1 MKLKNFMSRGRSNL
15 GMRRMFALM
24 FTFIS
29 VLMPAPVFFADIAA
43 GDSGPKVFLH
53 LICDGGIDPSMVFQW
68 KGGGSTSF
76 AVEPGAAQRTSAS
89 GLVHVAHPA
98 RPSVDR
104 FFDQWGNKS
113 AILNGVGAS
122 DLGARA
128 IHGPALELELSGRRK
143 VWLSSYAEDFGKG
156 RPAPV
161 LAFPGIKLDASP
173 EELALI
179 GRVPVNLLSTT
190 PPVSNF
196 PGSVRERLFRDLRV
210 DYTSYGSLIRSGSG
224 DAIKVRGYDKQFR
237 MQQVFEASIP
247 AAFTS
252 VYDAAQPDFVNHAKV
267 ALEMFSS
274 GKSLAAMVRVG
285 DRSTWASPSSHF
297 TTQSAAIEVL
307 FSGLDEILNHAYNIG
322 LQTKLVLVVSGSY
335 GRTPWLNSAGGK
347 DPWPVSSMMFWGNG
361 IRSGVTGGTDDV
373 GRGIKIDPRFGTTTG
388 NTISLN
394 FQNAYASMLF
404 HAGANYKKWTSA
416 LPVSGLLGGKQ

>member
-1 MKLKNFMSRGRSNL
+1 MIQKKIMSYGRSIHGL
-15 GMRRMFALM
+15 AISFTLAMAVIFAAE
-24 FTFIS
+24 S
-29 VLMPAPVFFADIAA
+29 AS

-53 LICDGGIDPSMVFQW
+53 LICDGGIDPAMVFEW
-68 KGGGSTSF
+68 KGAGSNSF
-76 AVEPGAAQRTSAS
+76 AAEPGSIKRTSLS
-89 GLVHVAHPA
+89 GLVHVSHPA
-98 RPSVDR
+98 RPSVDS

-113 AILNGVGAS
+113 AVLNGVGTS
-122 DLGARA
+122 DLGAHA
-128 IHGPALELELSGRRK
+128 VYGSALELELSGKRK
-143 VWLSSYAEDFGKG
+143 VWLSTYAEDFGKG

-161 LAFPGIKLDASP
+161 IAFPGIRLEASP

-179 GRVPVNLLSTT
+179 GRVPANLLATS
-190 PPVSNF
+190 PAVSSF

-210 DYTSYGSLIRSGSG
+210 DYTSLASLIRSGSG

-247 AAFTS
+247 GYVNS
-252 VYDAAQPDFVNHAKV
+252 VHNAAQPDFVNQAKV

-285 DRSTWASPSSHF
+285 GRSSWAASSSHF
-297 TTQSAAIEVL
+297 VTQSAAIENL
-307 FSGLDEILNHAYNIG
+307 FDGLDEILNHAYGIG
-322 LQTKLVLVVSGSY
+322 LQTKLVLVVSGAY
-335 GRTPWLNSAGGK
+335 GRTPWLNAAGGK

-361 IRSGVTGGTDDV
+361 LRSGVTGGTDDV

-388 NTISLN
+388 DTISLN

-416 LPVSGLLGGKQ
+416 LPVSGLLGGNQ